1 MNAKHQMVQEL
12 RDRYTIQDLCRY
24 LKISRSGYYRYLKR
38 RDGMNPK
45 EKDLKEK
52 IHSIYQQRKGTYG
65 YRRIQVELQRQFGIR
80 VNHKRVLR
88 LMQDMGLKAR
98 IRRTHRHGH
107 AQPSTER
114 VAENLLAQNF
124 RADAPNQKWVTDVSF
139 IPVRGQW
146 LYLSAIMDLF
156 NNEIVAFQISKRND
170 NALVLQTVE
179 QAVQKRKDVSRT
191 ILHSDRGFQYTSRAY
206 HDMLDRVDLTP
217 SMSRRGNCFD
227 NACIESF
234 FSHLKAEALYLH
246 GIQDI
251 TETQRCIEE
260 YIQFYNEQRIQ
271 RRLKKLTPVEYRRQ
285 LVA

>member
-124 RADAPNQKWVTDVSF
+124 RADAPNQKM
-139 IPVRGQW
+139 GHGC
-146 LYLSAIMDLF
+146 L
-156 NNEIVAFQISKRND
+156 
-170 NALVLQTVE
+170 
-179 QAVQKRKDVSRT
+179 
-191 ILHSDRGFQYTSRAY
+191 LHSHTG
-206 HDMLDRVDLTP
+206 
-217 SMSRRGNCFD
+217 SMAIPFR
-227 NACIESF
+227 
-234 FSHLKAEALYLH
+234 HH
-246 GIQDI
+246 GSVQ
-251 TETQRCIEE
+251 Q
-260 YIQFYNEQRIQ
+260 
-271 RRLKKLTPVEYRRQ
+271 
-285 LVA
+285 